1 MLQLVISLT
10 NLGCVNLFCLFQDLL
25 WLIHHIIFRLVFFFF
40 FNKKKFNFQLHY
52 LIENIKNFLLLTNK
66 LIQKPLNPLI
76 ILYLLYL
83 YWASK
88 FCISSTNNSMN
99 TYNTKCRK
107 RKWNKELRNRN
118 GKKKRIMKCAINF
131 NNWKYNWTVVHA

>member
-10 NLGCVNLFCLFQDLL
+10 NLGCVYLFCLFQGLL
-25 WLIHHIIFRLVFFFF
+25 CLIHCIIFRLFF
-40 FNKKKFNFQLHY
+40 FQLHY

-83 YWASK
+83 Y
-88 FCISSTNNSMN
+88 
-99 TYNTKCRK
+99 
-107 RKWNKELRNRN
+107 
-118 GKKKRIMKCAINF
+118 
-131 NNWKYNWTVVHA
+131 

>member
-25 WLIHHIIFRLVFFFF
+25 CLIHHIIFRLVFFF

-76 ILYLLYL
+76 ILY
-83 YWASK
+83 
-88 FCISSTNNSMN
+88 
-99 TYNTKCRK
+99 
-107 RKWNKELRNRN
+107 
-118 GKKKRIMKCAINF
+118 
-131 NNWKYNWTVVHA
+131 

>member
-1 MLQLVISLT
+1 MFDPLYYFSF
-10 NLGCVNLFCLFQDLL
+10 G
-25 WLIHHIIFRLVFFFF
+25 FFF

-83 YWASK
+83 Y
-88 FCISSTNNSMN
+88 
-99 TYNTKCRK
+99 
-107 RKWNKELRNRN
+107 
-118 GKKKRIMKCAINF
+118 
-131 NNWKYNWTVVHA
+131 

>member
-1 MLQLVISLT
+1 MFDPSYYFSF
-10 NLGCVNLFCLFQDLL
+10 G
-25 WLIHHIIFRLVFFFF
+25 FFF

-83 YWASK
+83 Y
-88 FCISSTNNSMN
+88 
-99 TYNTKCRK
+99 
-107 RKWNKELRNRN
+107 
-118 GKKKRIMKCAINF
+118 
-131 NNWKYNWTVVHA
+131 